1 MILEMITY
9 TGNFLSLL
17 VDPPVAVE
25 MKIVSPVLLQWQ
37 LHRQVV
43 KEKLSKSRQYTV
55 FRVNEEIKRA
65 TAKKKPLAMDS
76 SLKCRKDVKNV
87 ESRVNKFHCYCQPLR
102 A

>member
-17 VDPPVAVE
+17 ADHTSCGGNEDPLACSSPVATAQTSRKRKTLE
-25 MKIVSPVLLQWQ
+25 ISPI
-37 LHRQVV
+37 HHIP
-43 KEKLSKSRQYTV
+43 SKR
-55 FRVNEEIKRA
+55 
-65 TAKKKPLAMDS
+65 
-76 SLKCRKDVKNV
+76 SLKRRKDVKNV